1 MLTGLG
7 LLLTDAHVRLDAAE
21 RVIPLTAEERD
32 YFGPD
37 ADVMIRS
44 FVTSSLVQ
52 GLVSGSGVRTFEVTV
67 SDPDSEGGEVS
78 IIEHSSPKVVVFP
91 GSWHAAPPAMPLFA
105 GIVLLV
111 VALFDRAARWRAQP
125 DTER

>member
-1 MLTGLG
+1 MTGFGLVLG
-7 LLLTDAHVRLDAAE
+7 DAHVRLNAAE
-21 RVIPLTAEERD
+21 GVIPLTAEERD
-32 YFGPD
+32 YFGPN
-37 ADVMIRS
+37 ADEMVES
-44 FVTSSLVQ
+44 FVTSSLIQ
-52 GLVSGSGVRTFEVTV
+52 SLVSGSGVRTFEVTV

-91 GSWHAAPPAMPLFA
+91 GSWHAAPATMPLFA

-111 VALFDRAARWRAQP
+111 VALFDRAVRWRAQP